1 MDICGCTA
9 QLKGIHMPG
18 QTGEYR
24 WIAIIL
30 IVISLMV
37 ISAHFSQTSLEYSHY
52 NTQWNGT
59 SVFADMVEDMGG
71 EFLYDYKDLN
81 SEANTTLLI
90 IAPDK
95 KISDDEAG
103 VLREFVHRGGHL
115 FIADETGASNGL
127 LHTIGSSMSVVP
139 GNVRSGDMEYN
150 EPALVI
156 AYTKGNAT
164 LLNGVETIVLNCPSY
179 ISGGEALI
187 TSSILSWDD
196 KNGNN
201 TIDQSESLSE
211 FPIFVHESIGEGIIF
226 LLSDPSI
233 FINGMNIKRG
243 KRDNKQFIQNILTQD
258 KHLIVDQSGSQT
270 AGSDGILSLMNSMK
284 QNTILKIA
292 VITAAVFSLL
302 YAVNRKII

>member
-1 MDICGCTA
+1 MNYG
-9 QLKGIHMPG
+9 
-18 QTGEYR
+18 R
-24 WIAIIL
+24 WIAVIL
-30 IVISLMV
+30 IVISLMI
-37 ISAHFSQTSLEYSHY
+37 ISAHFSQTSLEYSRY

-59 SVFADMVEDMGG
+59 SVFADMVEDVGG
-71 EFLYDYKDLN
+71 KFLYDYKDLN

-95 KISDDEAG
+95 EFSEEETGI
-103 VLREFVHRGGHL
+103 LREFVHGGGHL
-115 FIADETGASNGL
+115 FIADENGVSNGL
-127 LHTIGSSMSVVP
+127 LHTIGSTMSVVP
-139 GNVRSGDMEYN
+139 GNVTSVDMEYN
-150 EPALVI
+150 EPSLVI
-156 AYTKGNAT
+156 CYTKGNAT
-164 LLNGVETIVLNCPSY
+164 VINGVETIVLNCPSY
-179 ISGGEALI
+179 VSGGEALI

-196 KNGNN
+196 ENGNN
-201 TIDQSESLSE
+201 RIDKSESLSE
-211 FPIFVHESIGEGIIF
+211 YPVFVHESIGEGIIF

-233 FINGMNIKRG
+233 FINGMNVERG

-270 AGSDGILSLMNSMK
+270 AGSDGILSLMNRMK